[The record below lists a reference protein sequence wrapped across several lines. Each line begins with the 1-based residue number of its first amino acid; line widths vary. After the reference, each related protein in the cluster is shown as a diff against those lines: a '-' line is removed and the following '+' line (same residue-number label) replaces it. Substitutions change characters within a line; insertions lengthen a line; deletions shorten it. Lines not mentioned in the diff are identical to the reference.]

1 MMQEDKDMVEL
12 RAAGTNEVQTAT
24 TIIDAAKR
32 HLKEQGIDQWQTG
45 YPDDAC
51 IKRDL
56 EAGKGFFVVE
66 NGAILG
72 YLCVDYDGEP
82 AYDQMQGTW
91 NTSENYVVVHRMAFA
106 ASARGKGIS
115 SSVFQ
120 LVEKMSKQRGITSF
134 RVDTDEDNHKMRHIL
149 QRTVFHTAGRF
160 GSTTAK
166 KSHLTKCFDTC
177 LQNGRTARGMLVSA

>member
-1 MMQEDKDMVEL
+1 MVEL
-12 RAAGTNEVQTAT
+12 RAAGTNEVQTAM

-106 ASARGKGIS
+106 
-115 SSVFQ
+115 
-120 LVEKMSKQRGITSF
+120 
-134 RVDTDEDNHKMRHIL
+134 
-149 QRTVFHTAGRF
+149 
-160 GSTTAK
+160 
-166 KSHLTKCFDTC
+166 
-177 LQNGRTARGMLVSA
+177 